1 MNDVKKLKQ
10 KILNS
15 ALKLNSI
22 AFHVNAPQEPLQSI
36 TKGTTVLTA
45 MRGAIG
51 GIRRIPDIMTENS
64 LRLRKKATLKQRLN
78 VFNAKSESIKAQAE
92 LSRISRFL

>member
-1 MNDVKKLKQ
+1 MNAVKKLKQ

-22 AFHVNAPQEPLQSI
+22 AFHVNPPNEPLQGI
-36 TKGTTVLTA
+36 TKGTTKLITSP
-45 MRGAIG
+45 GAIG
-51 GIRRIPDIMTENS
+51 GIRRFTDLMTENS

-78 VFNAKSESIKAQAE
+78 IFNAKNEAIKAQAE